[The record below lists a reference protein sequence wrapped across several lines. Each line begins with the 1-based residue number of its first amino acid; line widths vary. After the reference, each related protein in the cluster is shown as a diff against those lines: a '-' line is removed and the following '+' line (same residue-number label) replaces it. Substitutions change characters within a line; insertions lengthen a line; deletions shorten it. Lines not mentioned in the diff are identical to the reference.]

1 MSTSGNTGP
10 PGRPRGIGFGI
21 LMFIVTLHL
30 YSWYWVF
37 KTQVSAHTAAQ
48 ARKDRQWTSA

>member
-1 MSTSGNTGP
+1 MSTSGKTGP
-10 PGRPRGIGFGI
+10 PGRPHGVGFGI

-30 YSWYWVF
+30 YSWHGVL
-37 KTQVSAHTAAQ
+37 KAQVSAHTAAQ

>member
-1 MSTSGNTGP
+1 MSTSGKTGP
-10 PGRPRGIGFGI
+10 SGRPHGIGFGI

-30 YSWYWVF
+30 YSWHGVF
-37 KTQVSAHTAAQ
+37 KAQVSARTAAQ

>member
-1 MSTSGNTGP
+1 MSTSSNTGP
-10 PGRPRGIGFGI
+10 PGWPHGIDFGI

-30 YSWYWVF
+30 YSWHRVF
-37 KTQVSAHTAAQ
+37 KTQVSAQTAAQ